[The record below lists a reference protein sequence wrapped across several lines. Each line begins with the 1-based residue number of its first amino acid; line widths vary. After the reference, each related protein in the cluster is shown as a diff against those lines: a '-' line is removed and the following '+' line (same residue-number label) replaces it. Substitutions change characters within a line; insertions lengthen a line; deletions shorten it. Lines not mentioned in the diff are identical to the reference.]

1 MQVHFQQDGAVLLL
15 ANCDNNVVYRLDGQT
30 SVFLLK
36 QLPRDPVLI
45 QRLRWTRSL
54 LMQKVLHPLC
64 SSVAH

>member
-1 MQVHFQQDGAVLLL
+1 MLLL
-15 ANCDNNVVYRLDGQT
+15 ANSDNSIVYKLGGQT

-54 LMQKVLHPLC
+54 LMQLAPTTPRI
-64 SSVAH
+64 S